1 MQPPF
6 THLSYFRPTS
16 RWQADIGLGRKCEI
30 YLSTKRVRTSKFS
43 LSKELTKICTGRC
56 PVLQGSD
63 TERKGIQCA
72 PKIL

>member
-6 THLSYFRPTS
+6 THLSYFRLTS

-56 PVLQGSD
+56 PFFKSFD
-63 TERKGIQCA
+63 TKRKGIQRA